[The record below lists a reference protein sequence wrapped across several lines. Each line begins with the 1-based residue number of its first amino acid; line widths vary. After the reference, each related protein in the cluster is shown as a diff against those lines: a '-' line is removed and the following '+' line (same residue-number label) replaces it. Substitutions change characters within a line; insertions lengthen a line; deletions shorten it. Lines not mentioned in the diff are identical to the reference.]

1 MVQSRRHLKGK
12 ERERFRT
19 HIASTPKRR
28 PGESDNP
35 FRFFVLTI
43 LDSAEIVRWV
53 SESMRPFSIVEDRG
67 FHSLMKTG
75 RPEYYLPSTSTI
87 SHDVKEVFMMVC
99 TRITNMLQ
107 VSQIVT
113 VMTYTYL

>member
-75 RPEYYLPSTSTI
+75 RPEYYLPSASTV
-87 SHDVKEVFMMVC
+87 SRDVKEVFTKVC
-99 TRITNMLQ
+99 TRIANMLQ
-107 VSQIVT
+107 VSRTVT